1 MIYHPIA
8 QFNPTSESSVIW
20 NDNSPLN
27 LNYMRRQSMKKLL
40 MVGVIFV
47 SFITLSGPA
56 FALSGYADAG
66 CGLGSIIFGNEQG
79 PVQILSA
86 TTNGTSGNQTFGITT
101 GTSNC
106 NPAGLVKL
114 EKEREEF
121 AEKNYSTLVKE
132 MAMGEGEN
140 LDTLAG
146 LYGCSQDS
154 RADFGSLAQENFSNI
169 VKSDSTTSHEM
180 LSSLK
185 SEMSG
190 HATLSKSCSG
200 IAG

>member
-1 MIYHPIA
+1 
-8 QFNPTSESSVIW
+8 
-20 NDNSPLN
+20 
-27 LNYMRRQSMKKLL
+27 MKKLIMIGAL
-40 MVGVIFV
+40 VLSLV
-47 SFITLSGPA
+47 SFSGSA
-56 FALSGYADAG
+56 FAAGYGDAG
-66 CGLGSIIFGNEQG
+66 CGLGSIVFGNEQG
-79 PVQILSA
+79 GVQVLAA
-86 TTNGTSGNQTFGITT
+86 TLNGTGIQTFGITT

-140 LDTLAG
+140 LDTLAS
-146 LYGCSQDS
+146 LYGCSQNS
-154 RADFGSLAQENFSNI
+154 HADFGSLAQENFSNI
-169 VKSDSTTSHEM
+169 VKSNSTTSQEM

-190 HATLSKSCSG
+190 HPLLSKSCSG

>member
-1 MIYHPIA
+1 
-8 QFNPTSESSVIW
+8 
-20 NDNSPLN
+20 
-27 LNYMRRQSMKKLL
+27 MKKLL
-40 MVGVIFV
+40 MMGALVLSLV
-47 SFITLSGPA
+47 SFSGSA
-56 FALSGYADAG
+56 FAAGYGDAG
-66 CGLGSIIFGNEQG
+66 CGLGSIVFGNEQG
-79 PVQILSA
+79 GVQVLAA
-86 TTNGTSGNQTFGITT
+86 TLNGTGIQTFGITT

-140 LDTLAG
+140 LDTLAS
-146 LYGCSQDS
+146 LYGCSQES
-154 RADFGSLAQENFSNI
+154 HADFGSLVQENFSTI
-169 VKSDSTTSHEM
+169 VKNNSTTSQEM

-190 HATLSKSCSG
+190 HTVLSKSCAAIIG
-200 IAG
+200 

>member
-1 MIYHPIA
+1 
-8 QFNPTSESSVIW
+8 
-20 NDNSPLN
+20 
-27 LNYMRRQSMKKLL
+27 MKKLIITSAL
-40 MVGVIFV
+40 ILSLV
-47 SFITLSGPA
+47 SFSGSA
-56 FALSGYADAG
+56 FAAGYGDAG
-66 CGLGSIIFGNEQG
+66 CGLGSLAFGNQQG
-79 PVQILSA
+79 AVQVLAA
-86 TTNGTSGNQTFGITT
+86 TTNGTFGTQTFGITT

-114 EKEREEF
+114 DKEREEF
-121 AEKNYSTLVKE
+121 AHNNYSTLVKE

-140 LDTLAG
+140 LDTLAS

-154 RADFGSLAQENFSNI
+154 HADFGSLTQENFSNI

-190 HATLSKSCSG
+190 HAVLSKSCSS